1 MSATTASIDAA
12 FSAEVAGNSITV
24 LPGGPERLARLLA
37 MVAGAE
43 RRIGLLFYIYA
54 DDEAGTALRDALTEA
69 ARRGVAVTML
79 LDSFG
84 SATTADSFFDPLR
97 EAGGTVR
104 WFGTRWGRRYLIRN
118 HQKLVV
124 VDGRVAM
131 AGGFN
136 IADSYFSEGDRDGWR
151 DIGFTITGP
160 AVAGA
165 ERWMRRLS
173 RWMAQPRPS
182 WRQLRRLVARWHGGV
197 GPVSW
202 QVGGPTTRLSPWARN
217 LRRDLLTATRFDT
230 SMAYFAP
237 SAGVMGKIAAIAR
250 RGGSARMVLPART
263 DNPATVGAARL
274 IYGFLLKRGVAIY
287 EYEPERLHSKLIV
300 IDDVVLIGSANLDMR
315 SLYVNMELM
324 LRVEDAGFAAAARAH
339 IDAQAA
345 LSTRVDEGLHKRRAG
360 ILTRIRWLLSWAVVS
375 VIDYGVT
382 RRLNFGL
389 RDEPDKVS

>member
-1 MSATTASIDAA
+1 MSAPPAPIDAA
-12 FSAEVAGNSITV
+12 FCADVAGNRITV
-24 LPGGPERLARLLA
+24 LPGGPERLAELLA
-37 MVAGAE
+37 LVAGAE
-43 RRIGLLFYIYA
+43 KRIGLLFYIYA
-54 DDEAGTALRDALTEA
+54 DDSSGTALRDALTEA
-69 ARRGVAVTML
+69 ARRGVRVTML

-84 SATTADSFFDPLR
+84 SAGTADSFFAPLR

-136 IADSYFSEGDRDGWR
+136 IADAYFSDGVRDGWR
-151 DIGFTITGP
+151 DIGFTIAGP

-165 ERWMRRLS
+165 ERWMRSLS
-173 RWMAQPRPS
+173 RWMALPRPS
-182 WRQLRRLVARWHGGV
+182 WRRLRRLVARWRGGA
-197 GPVSW
+197 GAVSW
-202 QVGGPTTRLSPWARN
+202 QVGGPTTRLSPWARC
-217 LRRDLLTATRFDT
+217 LRRDLLTASRFDT

-237 SAGVMGKIAAIAR
+237 SAGVTGKIAAIAR
-250 RGGSARMVLPART
+250 RGGTARLVLPART

-274 IYGFLLKRGVAIY
+274 IYGFLLKRGVAIH
-287 EYEPERLHSKLIV
+287 EYEPERLHTKLIV
-300 IDDVVLIGSANLDMR
+300 IDDVVMIGSANLDMR

-339 IDAQAA
+339 IDTQAA
-345 LSTRVDEGLHKRRAG
+345 LSTRVDETLHRRRAG
-360 ILTRIRWLLSWAVVS
+360 VLTRARWLLSWAVVS
-375 VIDYGVT
+375 VLDYGVT

-389 RDEPDKVS
+389 RDEQDRVS

>member
-1 MSATTASIDAA
+1 MSAETDSIDAP
-12 FSAEVAGNSITV
+12 FSADVAGNSITV
-24 LPGGPERLARLLA
+24 LPGGRERLARLLDL
-37 MVAGAE
+37 VTGAGQ
-43 RRIGLLFYIYA
+43 RIGLLFYIYA
-54 DDEAGTALRDALTEA
+54 DDETGTALRDALTA
-69 ARRGVAVTML
+69 ASRRGVKVTML

-84 SATTADSFFDPLR
+84 SAGTADSFFDPLR
-97 EAGGTVR
+97 AAGGTVR
-104 WFGTRWGRRYLIRN
+104 WFSTRWGRRYLIRN

-136 IADSYFSEGDRDGWR
+136 IADAYFSEGDRDGWR

-173 RWMAQPRPS
+173 RWMALPRPS
-182 WRQLRRLVARWHGGV
+182 WRQLRRLVARWRGGT

-202 QVGGPTTRLSPWARN
+202 QVGGPTARLSPWART

-237 SAGVMGKIAAIAR
+237 SAGVTGKIAGIAR
-250 RGGSARMVLPART
+250 RGGTARLVLPART

-274 IYGFLLKRGVAIY
+274 IYGFLLKRGVAIH
-287 EYEPERLHSKLIV
+287 EYEPERLHTKLIV
-300 IDDVVLIGSANLDMR
+300 IDDVVMIGSANLDLR

-345 LSTRVDEGLHKRRAG
+345 LSTRVDEALHKQRAG
-360 ILTRIRWLLSWAVVS
+360 FLTRVRWLLSWAMMAVL
-375 VIDYGVT
+375 DYGVT

-389 RDEPDKVS
+389 KDEPERVS

>member
-1 MSATTASIDAA
+1 MSAETASIDAS

-24 LPGGPERLARLLA
+24 LPGGPERLARLLDL
-37 MVAGAE
+37 VAGAGQ
-43 RRIGLLFYIYA
+43 RIGLLFYIYA
-54 DDEAGTALRDALTEA
+54 DDETGTALRDALTAA
-69 ARRGVAVTML
+69 ARRGVKVTML

-84 SATTADSFFDPLR
+84 SASTADSFFDPLR
-97 EAGGTVR
+97 AAGGTVR
-104 WFGTRWGRRYLIRN
+104 WFSTRWGRRYLIRN

-136 IADSYFSEGDRDGWR
+136 IADAYFGEGDRDGWR

-173 RWMAQPRPS
+173 RWMALPRPS
-182 WRQLRRLVARWHGGV
+182 WRQLRRLVARWRGGT

-202 QVGGPTTRLSPWARN
+202 QVGGPTTRLSPWARC

-237 SAGVMGKIAAIAR
+237 SAGVTGKIAAIAR
-250 RGGSARMVLPART
+250 RGGTARLVLPART

-274 IYGFLLKRGVAIY
+274 IYGFLLKRGVAIH
-287 EYEPERLHSKLIV
+287 EYEPERLHTKLIV
-300 IDDVVLIGSANLDMR
+300 IDDVVMIGSANLDMR

-324 LRVEDAGFAAAARAH
+324 LRVEDARFAAAARAH

-345 LSTRVDEGLHKRRAG
+345 LSTRVDEALHKRRAG
-360 ILTRIRWLLSWAVVS
+360 FLTRVRWLLSWAMMAVL
-375 VIDYGVT
+375 DYGVT

-389 RDEPDKVS
+389 KDEPDRVS